1 MRELKTTSTVSAEY
15 SDVNLLYQN
24 KLIGP
29 SELNKKFTW
38 MYGTAKS
45 SFPLQMLTEGNG
57 AIKSLTP
64 KELDG
69 DTQYTWRTFG
79 RQVRS
84 SRCVGLVNTSLTK
97 PGLGASTFEVIF
109 EDALF
114 HTLYSLYSPDG
125 QSYVRVEGEGVR
137 IGDKRVKYRLQ
148 LMTGDRN
155 AYISPDN
162 FLAGKS
168 WSLGGTIIPMSK
180 SDGTTA
186 NALVPGMWTNQFSAW
201 RYSFPI
207 AGNIA
212 NKSVIYELDMI
223 DENGTKTGTTNMW
236 IPFQMK
242 LWEIERR
249 EFIETKLWEDEYNRT
264 PEGIIL
270 NIDPE
275 TGEYIPQGAGVKSQI
290 KAIGNYTTY
299 GENLT
304 LSFIDKTILSVL
316 GNRNDQVP
324 GELVFHTGKGGARM
338 INNAIRKDAVLNQ
351 YFTPLG
357 AEVIKSGNGGLSYGA
372 YFTQYKTID
381 GWIVTLKTSDYFDQS
396 TKARQDID
404 NGRTFE
410 GLPYYSYNIV
420 SLDHSMRDDGERNIQ
435 LVCEKGREYQAN
447 VYKGMSALPGS
458 WGSIPGNLISTKKDI
473 ASYEVLGTSGVAM
486 TNPTTSFWLE
496 FVR

>member
-1 MRELKTTSTVSAEY
+1 MREIKTTSTISAEF

-29 SELNKKFTW
+29 SELSKSFTW
-38 MYGTAKS
+38 MYGKAKS

-57 AIKSLTP
+57 ATKSLKP

-69 DTQYTWRTFG
+69 DTQYNWKTFG
-79 RQVRS
+79 RPVRT
-84 SRCVGLVNTSLTK
+84 SRCIGLVNTALTK

-114 HTLYSLYSPDG
+114 HNLYSLYSPDG

-137 IGDKRVKYRLQ
+137 LADKRVKYRLQ

-155 AYISPDN
+155 AYIAADN
-162 FLAGKS
+162 FLAGKA
-168 WSLGGTIIPMSK
+168 WSIGGTIIPMSK

-186 NALVPGMWTNQFSAW
+186 NALTPGMWTNQFSAY

-207 AGNIA
+207 SGNIA
-212 NKSVIYELDMI
+212 NKATIYELDQI
-223 DENGTKTGTTNMW
+223 DENGTKVGTTNMW

-242 LWEIERR
+242 LWEIEKR
-249 EFIETKLWEDEYNRT
+249 EYIETKLWEDEYNRT
-264 PEGIIL
+264 PEGLIL

-275 TGEYIPQGAGVKSQI
+275 TGEYLPQGAGVRSQI
-290 KAIGNYTTY
+290 KAVGNYSTY
-299 GENLT
+299 GDNLT
-304 LSFIDKTILSVL
+304 VSFIDKTILSVL
-316 GNRNDQVP
+316 GNRNDQIP
-324 GELVFHTGKGGARM
+324 GEIVWHTGKGGARM
-338 INNAIRKDAVLNQ
+338 INKALLTDAKYNQ

-357 AEVIKSGNGGLSYGA
+357 AEAIKALPSGA

-381 GWIVTLKTSDYFDQS
+381 GWIVTIKVSDYFDQS
-396 TKARQDID
+396 VRARQDIE

-410 GLPYYSYNIV
+410 GLPFYSYNIV

-435 LVCEKGREYQAN
+435 FVCEKGREMLSN
-447 VYKGMSALPGS
+447 VYKGMSPIPSSWMPLPTGP
-458 WGSIPGNLISTKKDI
+458 SILSTKKDVS
-473 ASYEVLGTSGVAM
+473 SYEVLGTSGIAM

-496 FVR
+496 FVK